1 MSPLGLGL
9 GLGVRLIIQLRRYE
23 LRIRV
28 REGVRVRVRFRVR
41 VRVRVEVGA
50 GVSRVSTS
58 PSRSLVWTRRSKA
71 RPCVS
76 RSSTP
81 TVSRGIRCWESCCSR
96 WTKPTFAAR
105 LLTTLGSRTVK
116 VPRPDLSR
124 DRSFSPS
131 LGVDQQTFW
140 LGCVGQNFDLGFD
153 PEAKISATTNIEAKI
168 AVLHLV

>member
-1 MSPLGLGL
+1 VSPLGLGL
-9 GLGVRLIIQLRRYE
+9 GLGVRLIIQLRRCE

-41 VRVRVEVGA
+41 IRVRVEVGA
-50 GVSRVSTS
+50 
-58 PSRSLVWTRRSKA
+58 SRSLVWTRRSKA

-124 DRSFSPS
+124 DQSFSPS

-153 PEAKISATTNIEAKI
+153 PEAKISPRPISKPK
-168 AVLHLV
+168 

>member
-1 MSPLGLGL
+1 M
-9 GLGVRLIIQLRRYE
+9 
-23 LRIRV
+23 
-28 REGVRVRVRFRVR
+28 
-41 VRVRVEVGA
+41 GA

-105 LLTTLGSRTVK
+105 LLTTLESRTVK

-140 LGCVGQNFDLGFD
+140 LGCVGHNFDLGFD

-168 AVLHLV
+168 SGLTLGLKGFVSFQHQWRPLQRFSAFATASAVYARVIFRRAA